1 MLTLMLRA
9 DTEMNGVLRPSW
21 HRNCSLRRLPE
32 LMDIYI
38 LAQVFL
44 GDEDPTQDGTI
55 TWSRIKFTAMLPGV
69 LNKQPLMT

>member
-1 MLTLMLRA
+1 
-9 DTEMNGVLRPSW
+9 
-21 HRNCSLRRLPE
+21 
-32 LMDIYI
+32 MDIYI